1 MERVSRLISNQFR
14 RLETLLH
21 KGIIAQHLGS
31 CQLLMR
37 SLQRDL
43 EKTDDP
49 NVHYFSKHRQD
60 CLNTTILCLVLLSLL
75 VLPVY
80 VLFRLLKTHPDEKA
94 YTESIGVM
102 IIFMLLFSG
111 VLSFFTKAKRH
122 EIFAAA
128 AG

>member
-1 MERVSRLISNQFR
+1 M
-14 RLETLLH
+14 
-21 KGIIAQHLGS
+21 
-31 CQLLMR
+31 CY
-37 SLQRDL
+37 LQRDL
-43 EKTDDP
+43 EKTDDQ
-49 NVHYFSKHRQD
+49 NVHYYSKQRQD
-60 CLNTTILCLVLLSLL
+60 CFNTTILCLVLLSLL
-75 VLPVY
+75 VLPIY

-111 VLSFFTKAKRH
+111 VLSLFTQAKRH